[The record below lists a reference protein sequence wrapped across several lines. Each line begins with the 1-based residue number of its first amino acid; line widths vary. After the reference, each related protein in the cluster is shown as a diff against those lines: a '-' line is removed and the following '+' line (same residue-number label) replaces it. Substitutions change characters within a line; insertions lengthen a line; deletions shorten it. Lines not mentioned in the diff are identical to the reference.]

1 VRRMSEV
8 SPLASGALLAAA
20 ALFVAYGVVVLYRV
34 ITGPTLF
41 DRILGVNMVGMFTV
55 LAIALVAAALGQPTF
70 LDIALVY
77 ALLNFLLSIA
87 ISKVSVEWGGVL

>member
-1 VRRMSEV
+1 MSEV
-8 SPLASGALLAAA
+8 SPLASTALLAAA
-20 ALFVAYGVVVLYRV
+20 ALFVTYGVVVLYRV
-34 ITGPTLF
+34 VNGPTLF
-41 DRILGVNMVGMFTV
+41 DRILGVNLVGMYTV
-55 LAIALVAAALGQPTF
+55 LVIALVAAAFGESTF

>member
-1 VRRMSEV
+1 MSEV
-8 SPLASGALLAAA
+8 SPLASTALLAAA
-20 ALFVAYGVVVLYRV
+20 ALFVTYGVVVLYRV

-41 DRILGVNMVGMFTV
+41 DRILGVNMVGMYTV
-55 LAIALVAAALGQPTF
+55 LAIALVAAAVGEPTF

>member
-1 VRRMSEV
+1 MSDPT
-8 SPLASGALLAAA
+8 PLVGTGLLAAA
-20 ALFVAYGVVVLYRV
+20 TAFVLYALVLLYRV
-34 ITGPTLF
+34 YQGPTLF
-41 DRILGVNMVGMFTV
+41 DRILAVNAVGMNTV
-55 LAIALVAAALGQPTF
+55 LAIALVAAAYGEPTF

>member
-1 VRRMSEV
+1 MSEV
-8 SPLASGALLAAA
+8 SPLASTALLAAA
-20 ALFVAYGVVVLYRV
+20 ALFVTYGVVVLYRV
-34 ITGPTLF
+34 VTGPTLF
-41 DRILGVNMVGMFTV
+41 DRILGVNVVGMYTV
-55 LAIALVAAALGQPTF
+55 LAIALVAAAVGQPTF

>member
-1 VRRMSEV
+1 MSTV
-8 SPLASGALLAAA
+8 SPLVTTGLLAATA
-20 ALFVAYGVVVLYRV
+20 VFVGYAILLLYR
-34 ITGPTLF
+34 IYRGPTLF
-41 DRILGVNMVGMFTV
+41 DRILGVNMIGTQTFV
-55 LAIALVAAALGQPTF
+55 AIALVAAALGEPTF

>member
-1 VRRMSEV
+1 MSEV
-8 SPLASGALLAAA
+8 SPLLSTALLAAA

-34 ITGPTLF
+34 VTGPTLF
-41 DRILGVNMVGMFTV
+41 DRILGVNMVGMYTV
-55 LAIALVAAALGQPTF
+55 LTIALVSAAVGEPTF

>member
-1 VRRMSEV
+1 MSDV
-8 SPLASGALLAAA
+8 SPLLGTALFAAA
-20 ALFVAYGVVVLYRV
+20 ALFVGYGLLVLYRV
-34 ITGPTLF
+34 VTGPTLF
-41 DRILGVNMVGMFTV
+41 DRILGVNMVGMYTV
-55 LAIALVAAALGQPTF
+55 LAIALVSAAMGEPTF

>member
-1 VRRMSEV
+1 MSDLDPV
-8 SPLASGALLAAA
+8 ATAALLTAA
-20 ALFVAYGVVVLYRV
+20 ALFVGYALMVLYRV
-34 ITGPTLF
+34 YRGPTLF
-41 DRILGVNMVGMFTV
+41 DRILGVNVIGTNTV
-55 LAIALVAAALGQPTF
+55 LAIALVAAAFGEPMF

>member
-1 VRRMSEV
+1 MSEV
-8 SPLASGALLAAA
+8 STLASAAFLAAA
-20 ALFVAYGVVVLYRV
+20 ALFVTYGIVVLYRV

-41 DRILGVNMVGMFTV
+41 DRILGVNVVGMYTV
-55 LAIALVAAALGQPTF
+55 LAIALVAAAVGQPTF

>member
-1 VRRMSEV
+1 MSEV
-8 SPLASGALLAAA
+8 SPLASAALLAAA
-20 ALFVAYGVVVLYRV
+20 TLFVAYGVVVLYRV
-34 ITGPTLF
+34 INGPTLF
-41 DRILGVNMVGMFTV
+41 DRILGVNMVGMYTV
-55 LAIALVAAALGQPTF
+55 LAIALVAAALGEPTF

>member
-1 VRRMSEV
+1 MS
-8 SPLASGALLAAA
+8 PIASAALLAAA

-41 DRILGVNMVGMFTV
+41 DRILGVNVVGMYTV
-55 LAIALVAAALGQPTF
+55 LTIALVGAAFGEPTF

-87 ISKVSVEWGGVL
+87 FSKFSVERGGVL

>member
-1 VRRMSEV
+1 MSEPT
-8 SPLASGALLAAA
+8 PLVAAGLFTAATAFVCYALVL
-20 ALFVAYGVVVLYRV
+20 LYRV
-34 ITGPTLF
+34 YRGPTLF
-41 DRILGVNMVGMFTV
+41 DRILGVNAVGINTV
-55 LAIALVAAALGQPTF
+55 MAIALVAAAYGEPTF

>member
-1 VRRMSEV
+1 M
-8 SPLASGALLAAA
+8 SPLATTALLAAA
-20 ALFVAYGVVVLYRV
+20 TLFVTYGVVVLYRV
-34 ITGPTLF
+34 VTGPTLF
-41 DRILGVNMVGMFTV
+41 DRILGVNVVGMYTV
-55 LAIALVAAALGQPTF
+55 LTIALVAAAFGQPTF

>member
-1 VRRMSEV
+1 V
-8 SPLASGALLAAA
+8 SDPSGLATAALLTAAT
-20 ALFVAYGVVVLYRV
+20 LFVGYAFVILYRV
-34 ITGPTLF
+34 YLGPTLF
-41 DRILGVNMVGMFTV
+41 DRILAVNAVGMNTV
-55 LAIALVAAALGQPTF
+55 LAIALLAAAFGEPTF

>member
-1 VRRMSEV
+1 MSDPT
-8 SPLASGALLAAA
+8 PLVGTGLLAAA
-20 ALFVAYGVVVLYRV
+20 TAFVVYALVLLYRV
-34 ITGPTLF
+34 YQGPTLF
-41 DRILGVNMVGMFTV
+41 DRILAVNAVGMNTV
-55 LAIALVAAALGQPTF
+55 LVLALVAAAYGEPTF

>member
-1 VRRMSEV
+1 MSDPT
-8 SPLASGALLAAA
+8 PLVGTGLLAAA
-20 ALFVAYGVVVLYRV
+20 TAFVLYALVLLYRV
-34 ITGPTLF
+34 YQGPTLF
-41 DRILGVNMVGMFTV
+41 DRILAVNAVGMNTV
-55 LAIALVAAALGQPTF
+55 LVLALVAAAYGEPTF